1 VLDTTPDVKDVDMP
15 PSRHIVEFPARETAV
30 RLPVRFVNG
39 LAVVRVIV
47 GRGAYDFLLDSG
59 AAGIVIDPFV
69 VEQQGLE
76 SYGRRIGATLG
87 TFPETTT
94 IVPQMTVGG
103 LRMRNVVTR
112 VVQVPFHIDN
122 RTRLAG
128 LLGFD
133 FFADTVVHL
142 DLHKNFAEALSPDRF
157 RAPADT
163 SSVTLGLDDKTPAVH
178 VRAGNANG
186 RVVLDTGA
194 NRTVFETVFAE
205 RGDFS
210 PDRVASTL
218 HVRGMGGF
226 ATAETTRVPAFE
238 LGGIWTRDA
247 TADVSNAD
255 LGTEDVDGIVGTD
268 LLRSYELWF
277 DYRGGTVHLRR
288 AKK

>member
-1 VLDTTPDVKDVDMP
+1 V
-15 PSRHIVEFPARETAV
+15 VEFPAHESTV

-59 AAGIVIDPFV
+59 AAGIVVDPFL

-76 SYGRRIGATLG
+76 SYGKRVGATVG

-94 IVPQMTVGG
+94 IVPQMTIGG

-122 RTRLAG
+122 HTRLAG

-133 FFADTVVHL
+133 FFADTVVHV
-142 DLHKNFAEALSPDRF
+142 DLHKNLAEATSPDRF
-157 RAPADT
+157 HAPADT
-163 SSVTLGLDDKTPAVH
+163 TTVALGLDDKTPAVH
-178 VRAGNANG
+178 ARAGNAGG

-205 RGDFS
+205 RGDFT
-210 PDRVASTL
+210 PDRVASTM

-226 ATAETTRVPAFE
+226 ANAETTRLPAFE

-247 TADVSNAD
+247 TADVSNVD

-277 DYRGGTVHLRR
+277 DYRNNAVHLRR
-288 AKK
+288 AKR